1 MFYELWIASRFL
13 RAKSKERIISV
24 IAFISMVGIA
34 LGVAVLIVVI
44 SVMSGFDRYLEDKMV
59 GMHAH
64 IIVETLPSAGN
75 SSGLMKKIKELPG
88 VVDAAPFILGGA
100 LIREADT
107 LINVQMRGIVPEL
120 EPNVTKIKE
129 YLKQGDLKLG
139 YNEIIIGKELADRL
153 FLKIG
158 DSLSL
163 ISPQTIT
170 ISKFKIKGIFNT
182 GMYLYDSGL
191 IISSLEG
198 AKNFF
203 AGSQVI
209 SGISVKTNNIYKVG
223 EVKERLYRTLSPQ
236 YLFEIKTWMDLNR
249 NFLNAL
255 RLEKLVMFIV
265 VIMTTVVAAFGIVN
279 TLIMSAMKKTKD
291 IGILRAVGGKINSI
305 LMIFLFQGLGIGLVG
320 IILGTISGLAIAG
333 SLNNLID
340 FISKIIGR
348 SLIPQDIYYFDKL
361 PVYFNAKDIIAII
374 ATAFIISLLASIY
387 PAYQAS
393 RLKPTEALR
402 YE

>member
-1 MFYELWIASRFL
+1 M
-13 RAKSKERIISV
+13 RAGSKERIISV
-24 IAFISMVGIA
+24 IAFISMLGIA

-59 GMHAH
+59 GIHAH

-75 SSGLMKKIKELPG
+75 SLGLMKKIKELPG
-88 VVDAAPFILGGA
+88 VVDAAPFILGGC

-139 YNEIIIGKELADRL
+139 DNEIIIGKELADRL

-198 AKNFF
+198 ANNFF

-223 EVKERLYRTLSPQ
+223 ELKERIYRALSPK

-279 TLIMSAMKKTKD
+279 TLIMSTMKKTKD

-305 LMIFLFQGLGIGLVG
+305 LMIFLFQGMGIGSLG
-320 IILGTISGLAIAG
+320 IILGTVGGLAIAG

>member
-1 MFYELWIASRFL
+1 
-13 RAKSKERIISV
+13 
-24 IAFISMVGIA
+24 MVGIA